1 MNTQET
7 ILQLE
12 ELKLKGMAECYK
24 ALQSMPASQRPA
36 LDTFIARLA
45 EAERQYRNRKR
56 TEMYLKT
63 SKLRYNAVME
73 DVICSEERNL
83 GKEML
88 LELMDCTF
96 IDRAENLLIDG
107 RTGCGKSFL
116 ACAIG
121 RQACFIRRQDRM
133 REIVP
138 GMCHRKTG
146 LLHGTQGGILL
157 HEQVHRA
164 YSARQT

>member
-12 ELKLKGMAECYK
+12 GLKLKGMAECYK
-24 ALQSMPASQRPA
+24 ALQSMPASQWPA

-73 DVICSEERNL
+73 DVICSE
-83 GKEML
+83 
-88 LELMDCTF
+88 
-96 IDRAENLLIDG
+96 
-107 RTGCGKSFL
+107 
-116 ACAIG
+116 
-121 RQACFIRRQDRM
+121 

-164 YSARQT
+164 YSPRQT

>member
-12 ELKLKGMAECYK
+12 GLKLKGMAECYK
-24 ALQSMPASQRPA
+24 ALQGMPVNQWPT
-36 LDTFIARLA
+36 LDTFMTRLA
-45 EAERQYRNRKR
+45 EAEQQYRNRKR

-83 GKEML
+83 NKEML
-88 LELMDCTF
+88 LKLMDCTF

-107 RTGCGKSFL
+107 KTGCGKSF
-116 ACAIG
+116 
-121 RQACFIRRQDRM
+121 F
-133 REIVP
+133 
-138 GMCHRKTG
+138 GMCCRKAG
-146 LLHGTQGGILL
+146 MLHGTQSGILF
-157 HEQVHRA
+157 HEQVRRA
-164 YSARQT
+164 DSARQTRRKSS

>member
-12 ELKLKGMAECYK
+12 GLKLKGMAECYK

-63 SKLRYNAVME
+63 SKLRYNE
-73 DVICSEERNL
+73 
-83 GKEML
+83 EML

-116 ACAIG
+116 A
-121 RQACFIRRQDRM
+121 FISLQIQLLLRRRDTCRHLRLDSVQ
-133 REIVP
+133 
-138 GMCHRKTG
+138 
-146 LLHGTQGGILL
+146 LLG
-157 HEQVHRA
+157 
-164 YSARQT
+164 